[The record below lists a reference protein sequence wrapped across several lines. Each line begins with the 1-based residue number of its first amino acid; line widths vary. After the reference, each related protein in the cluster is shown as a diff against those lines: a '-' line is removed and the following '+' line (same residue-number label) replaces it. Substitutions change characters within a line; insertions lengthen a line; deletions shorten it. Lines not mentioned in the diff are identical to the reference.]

1 MWPCLSVGP
10 LAYPE
15 ASVDHADEL
24 AEVDEELRHAQA
36 VPEGERGAA
45 WGRYVDGLL
54 DKRAR
59 LARTEFAARETRVV
73 RFSEAR

>member
-1 MWPCLSVGP
+1 MDPV
-10 LAYPE
+10 
-15 ASVDHADEL
+15 DEL
-24 AEVDEELRHAQA
+24 AEVDEALRHAQA
-36 VPEGERGAA
+36 VPEAERGVA
-45 WGRYVDGLL
+45 WARYVDGLL

>member
-1 MWPCLSVGP
+1 MDDDLESVE
-10 LAYPE
+10 E
-15 ASVDHADEL
+15 A
-24 AEVDEELRHAQA
+24 LRHAAA
-36 VPEGERGAA
+36 VPEAERGAA